1 MEQIVSILN
10 ESEKMKKE
18 LFIVDDD
25 PIHRL
30 IVSKMMGIT
39 DSLLI
44 INQSENGKVA
54 LDQLEKIK
62 DSNHQVIVLLD
73 INMPILN
80 GWGFLDQIEKLNFF
94 NILRLSIYIVSSSTD
109 KGDILKAGLY
119 EFVKGFHHK
128 PLSKED
134 INNIISVQ

>member
-1 MEQIVSILN
+1 
-10 ESEKMKKE
+10 MKKE
-18 LFIVDDD
+18 LFIIDDD

-94 NILRLSIYIVSSSTD
+94 NILQLSIYIVSSSTD

>member
-18 LFIVDDD
+18 LFIGDDD

-44 INQSENGKVA
+44 IN
-54 LDQLEKIK
+54 
-62 DSNHQVIVLLD
+62 
-73 INMPILN
+73 
-80 GWGFLDQIEKLNFF
+80 
-94 NILRLSIYIVSSSTD
+94 
-109 KGDILKAGLY
+109 
-119 EFVKGFHHK
+119 
-128 PLSKED
+128 
-134 INNIISVQ
+134 